1 VWAGG
6 HATMYVRMGVVLHAD
21 EVSRH
26 SSMYLHRSGPTH
38 GLMPAASVNT
48 IEHASSRVA

>member
-1 VWAGG
+1 MHVA
-6 HATMYVRMGVVLHAD
+6 MGVVLHAD

-26 SSMYLHRSGPTH
+26 SPMYSHRSGPSH

-48 IEHASSRVA
+48 VEHAASGLA